1 MGACRAEH
9 ALAGEAGDALNWT
22 QLEEAFLSAWGD
34 LPDTRNRDLLPSA
47 ALQEVRPT
55 SCLLPQLHLLEVAAI
70 FGEMHLQYTLHP
82 KPNRHQSLEPMVR
95 LRA

>member
-9 ALAGEAGDALNWT
+9 ALAEEAGDALNWT

-55 SCLLPQLHLLEVAAI
+55 SCLLPHVAFIGGCRYFRGDASAI
-70 FGEMHLQYTLHP
+70 HP
-82 KPNRHQSLEPMVR
+82 GP
-95 LRA
+95 

>member
-9 ALAGEAGDALNWT
+9 ALAEEAGDALSWT

-34 LPDTRNRDLLPSA
+34 LPDTRNRDLLPAA

-55 SCLLPQLHLLEVAAI
+55 SCLLPHGLHLLEIVPV
-70 FGEMHLQYTLHP
+70 FGGRCICNTPCTL
-82 KPNRHQSLEPMVR
+82 NQIDINS
-95 LRA
+95 